1 MPTGPIKKVP
11 FQCSQYIVYTNIK
24 GKQTSLYTDD
34 VKHVKF
40 FQSGRKKNFTST
52 FKTIHLRKTQKREI
66 LTSGAARKS

>member
-1 MPTGPIKKVP
+1 MSTGPIKKVP

-40 FQSGRKKNFTST
+40 FQSGRKKTLPQLSKQF
-52 FKTIHLRKTQKREI
+52 I
-66 LTSGAARKS
+66 